1 MFLSGFD
8 RLVVHSTGI
17 SAAMEQWN
25 DYLLDQERGFDIR
38 HAALVLI
45 LSEVIY
51 CLLVMHPLHSQN

>member
-1 MFLSGFD
+1 MLLSGFD

-25 DYLLDQERGFDIR
+25 DYLLDRERGIDLR
-38 HAALVLI
+38 HESLVLI

-51 CLLVMHPLHSQN
+51 CLLVMHSLH